1 LNNFVSDC
9 IEKPLKVQK
18 VIKELSNIEY
28 INVDNDNE
36 FNFEDITVQSTSI
49 ESTDFSTESGEDII
63 SNSSTESEEILLTI
77 KN

>member
-1 LNNFVSDC
+1 MSDC
-9 IEKPLKVQK
+9 IEKPLKIQK

-28 INVDNDNE
+28 ITVDNDNE

-49 ESTDFSTESGEDII
+49 GSTEF
-63 SNSSTESEEILLTI
+63 STESEEILLTI